1 MKKATYP
8 NQGQP
13 IQDIYVTGIS
23 RIFLDG
29 NNVICVVESRC
40 GIESETEIYLNET
53 ARLILPTQDLTSVK
67 NSLKQAL
74 SYLEKEIQPTTPIE
88 KHTEK
93 DHPDIKDLD
102 TDREGEI
109 IAIFNSPE

>member
-1 MKKATYP
+1 MKKITYP
-8 NQGQP
+8 NQGHP

-40 GIESETEIYLNET
+40 GIESESEIYLNES
-53 ARLILPTQDLTSVK
+53 ARLILPAQDLTSVK

-74 SYLEKEIQPTTPIE
+74 SYLEKEIQPTTPTE
-88 KHTEK
+88 EHAEK
-93 DHPDIKDLD
+93 DHPDENDSD
-102 TDREGEI
+102 TDIEGEI